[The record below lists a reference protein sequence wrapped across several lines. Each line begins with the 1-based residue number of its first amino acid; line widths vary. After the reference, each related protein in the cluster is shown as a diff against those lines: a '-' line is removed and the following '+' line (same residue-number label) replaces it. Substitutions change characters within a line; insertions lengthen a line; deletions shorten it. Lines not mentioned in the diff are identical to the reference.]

1 MASIQE
7 YLDLIK
13 NAIYGKDVR
22 QAIHDGIQQCY
33 YDGKA
38 GSTDLEARQRL
49 DSAEGSISSLGSR
62 MSTAEGDIDTLDAN
76 ITSLTSRVPEI
87 VEKDGWRIVQWPDGY
102 VEASKVF
109 SFSSVANYA
118 TLAGGYG
125 GYQIT
130 GIILPYKMQDYQVSA
145 DVKIETA
152 FSMYAGANK
161 FAGSFDMIM
170 WATTTGA
177 QAIKAWVTIAG
188 YKE

>member
-1 MASIQE
+1 M
-7 YLDLIK
+7 
-13 NAIYGKDVR
+13 
-22 QAIHDGIQQCY
+22 
-33 YDGKA
+33 
-38 GSTDLEARQRL
+38 
-49 DSAEGSISSLGSR
+49 
-62 MSTAEGDIDTLDAN
+62 
-76 ITSLTSRVPEI
+76 PEI
-87 VEKDGWRIVQWPDGY
+87 TEKDGWRIVQWPDGY
-102 VEASKVF
+102 MEASKVF
-109 SFSSVANYA
+109 SFPSVSNYT

-145 DVKIETA
+145 DVKIGTA

-161 FAGSFDMIM
+161 SAGSFDMIM

>member
-1 MASIQE
+1 M
-7 YLDLIK
+7 
-13 NAIYGKDVR
+13 
-22 QAIHDGIQQCY
+22 
-33 YDGKA
+33 
-38 GSTDLEARQRL
+38 
-49 DSAEGSISSLGSR
+49 LGLVQGGG
-62 MSTAEGDIDTLDAN
+62 T
-76 ITSLTSRVPEI
+76 RVPEI
-87 VEKDGWRIVQWPDGY
+87 VEKDGWRIIQWPDGY

-130 GIILPYKMQDYQVSA
+130 NIILPFEMRDYQVLA
-145 DVKIETA
+145 DVKIGTA
-152 FSMYAGANK
+152 FSVYAGANK
-161 FAGSFDMIM
+161 SAGSFDMIL